1 MIMNNKQPKTT
12 PGIFIRKCFQQ
23 QPINLSSPA
32 RLDSGT
38 LCRHRDLLVLLKAG
52 RRIHG
57 NERFREPTD
66 PADRDETRFFRGNP
80 AQYAELIELMS
91 FPVRKTAHMTEYLVF
106 YGTVRFG
113 LHFSYRAPYLRHRL
127 FAAFAIVFCYACTDE
142 FHQLFVP
149 DRAGRFTDVMIDCF
163 LVLVITVICFA
174 RHYRQNRQE
183 KSDSAR

>member
-38 LCRHRDLLVLLKAG
+38 LCRRRDLLVLLKAG

-66 PADRDETRFFRGNP
+66 PADRDEIRFLPR
-80 AQYAELIELMS
+80 ES
-91 FPVRKTAHMTEYLVF
+91 
-106 YGTVRFG
+106 GTVCRTHRTHEFPRPENRPHNG
-113 LHFSYRAPYLRHRL
+113 ISDLLRNGPL
-127 FAAFAIVFCYACTDE
+127 WTPF
-142 FHQLFVP
+142 FVP
-149 DRAGRFTDVMIDCF
+149 DPVSSTPPFRRFCDR
-163 LVLVITVICFA
+163 VLL
-174 RHYRQNRQE
+174 RLHG
-183 KSDSAR
+183 